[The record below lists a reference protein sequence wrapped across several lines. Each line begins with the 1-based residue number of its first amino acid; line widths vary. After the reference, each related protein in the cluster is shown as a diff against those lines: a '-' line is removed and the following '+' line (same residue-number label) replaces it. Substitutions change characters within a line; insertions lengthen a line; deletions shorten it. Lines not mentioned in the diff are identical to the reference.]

1 MSNYFIQRP
10 LTRLQSQLKKHI
22 EENYLHIKPLQ
33 RTIFKAEKDNEL
45 KYLCKETFTISGCYY
60 EPRKMNLLMI
70 LCNSAKDENIDLIKK
85 IIPYTDIYINQE
97 NEMDKTHKD
106 VLTTITG
113 YYNFDTIIYF
123 ISKVYKI
130 EDIINGNNILYDC
143 YFGNQKLSIEDKI
156 NITKYISE
164 KSGVEVRDIFV
175 NSERIL
181 NFLAHYHCGIWTK
194 NNNLI
199 KFLIE
204 QGCDINYNYGEALKG
219 FLSSYIHTDELVK
232 EYELI
237 KMFIENGYNVERNG
251 LVNYYIE
258 SKYSYKPTL
267 LMLLN
272 FKSNNFNTIYLTKE
286 CNICY
291 KTYNNISEC
300 NDDNDDKIKQLA
312 INPCGHTV
320 CNKCITEI
328 NSCPICRCDI
338 NNTVEINNDQDK

>member
-10 LTRLQSQLKKHI
+10 LNRLQSQLKKHI

-33 RTIFKAEKDNEL
+33 RTIFKAEKENEL
-45 KYLCKETFTISGCYY
+45 EYLCKETFTISDNYY
-60 EPRKMNLLMI
+60 EPQNMNLLMI
-70 LCNSAKDENIDLIKK
+70 LCNSGKDENINLIKK
-85 IIPYTDIYINQE
+85 IIPYTNIYINQE

-106 VLTTITG
+106 VITTITG

-123 ISKVYKI
+123 IGEVYKI

-143 YFGNQKLSIEDKI
+143 YFGNQKLSVEDKI
-156 NITKYISE
+156 NIIKYISE

-175 NSERIL
+175 SGERIL
-181 NFLAHYHCGIWTK
+181 NFFMIYHSGKWIK
-194 NNNLI
+194 EYNFI
-199 KFLIE
+199 KFLVE
-204 QGCDINYNYGEALKG
+204 QGCDINYNYGEALKL
-219 FLSSYIHTDELVK
+219 FLSTYIRSDELVK

-237 KMFIENGYNVERNG
+237 KMFIDNGYNVERNG
-251 LVNYYIE
+251 FVDYYIK

-272 FKSNNFNTIYLTKE
+272 FKSNNFNTIYLKKE

-291 KTYNNISEC
+291 RTYNNVSGC
-300 NDDNDDKIKQLA
+300 NDGEIKQLA

-320 CNKCITEI
+320 CNECITEI

-338 NNTVEINNDQDK
+338 NNTIEINNE